1 MCRLLTRVFAGGAAL
16 SLSGCLLGPDYA
28 RPPTPEPEAWH
39 ASLGEGLSPASPE
52 RAALA
57 TWWTV
62 LGDPLLSDLVSQAL
76 DRNLDVQ
83 VAHQR
88 VREARQRRAVAEA
101 GLWPTLRGRA
111 TVSPARTSHARSQA
125 TGLEAL
131 WNLDVFGKQRRTIEA
146 AEGDRGASEE
156 DLHSAL
162 VNVAAEVVQSY
173 IDLRTF
179 QAHLGIAD
187 ANLAAETETAQLA
200 SWRAQA
206 GLTNTLDVLQATA
219 DAAQRRAQIPSLRAS
234 LEEAKN
240 RLALLEGET
249 PGALS
254 SQLDSAQPNPSA
266 PPEVAVG
273 IPADALRQR
282 PDVRRAERQLAA
294 ETARIGAAKAEAY
307 PTISLSGA
315 VGTGVIGPATF
326 TSPQSI
332 TAAAA
337 AEAVQV
343 LFDHGAIRATI
354 KGQKAVR
361 GEALARFQSTVLAAL
376 NDVEAGIIEYR
387 EEQQRERGLAEA
399 SASAASAATISR
411 ERYAAGLVDFQVVLD
426 AERSLYSIEEQRV
439 SSQGRVIADLVRL
452 YRSLGG
458 GWSAET

>member
-1 MCRLLTRVFAGGAAL
+1 
-16 SLSGCLLGPDYA
+16 
-28 RPPTPEPEAWH
+28 
-39 ASLGEGLSPASPE
+39 
-52 RAALA
+52 
-57 TWWTV
+57 
-62 LGDPLLSDLVSQAL
+62 
-76 DRNLDVQ
+76 
-83 VAHQR
+83 
-88 VREARQRRAVAEA
+88 
-101 GLWPTLRGRA
+101 
-111 TVSPARTSHARSQA
+111 
-125 TGLEAL
+125 
-131 WNLDVFGKQRRTIEA
+131 
-146 AEGDRGASEE
+146 
-156 DLHSAL
+156 
-162 VNVAAEVVQSY
+162 
-173 IDLRTF
+173 
-179 QAHLGIAD
+179 
-187 ANLAAETETAQLA
+187 
-200 SWRAQA
+200 
-206 GLTNTLDVLQATA
+206 
-219 DAAQRRAQIPSLRAS
+219 
-234 LEEAKN
+234 
-240 RLALLEGET
+240 
-249 PGALS
+249 
-254 SQLDSAQPNPSA
+254 
-266 PPEVAVG
+266 VAVG